1 MFQMPDWAGVLV
13 PDLSLVE
20 SFARASVV
28 YLSLIVLFR
37 VVMNR
42 QTGSI
47 GLPDVMLVV
56 LVSECVSQSLNAD
69 SKSVPNGL
77 AAVAALLFWSYT
89 LDRLS
94 CRWPWLHRRLEPRPV
109 EIVKDGKP
117 IRKNMDSEGLSD
129 EELEVQLR
137 LNGIDDVS
145 KVKSAHIEPEG
156 TVSVVPKEKG
166 DEPPAPRPAETA
178 PDFEAAV
185 RAFAEAAD
193 RLKEAIAWHDVQAAD
208 HASAAKAARA
218 ELARHGIRVPR
229 AGKAATSD

>member
-1 MFQMPDWAGVLV
+1 MFQMPDWAGVFV
-13 PDLSLVE
+13 PDQSLIE

-28 YLSLIVLFR
+28 YLSLLVLFR

-56 LVSECVSQSLNAD
+56 LVSECVSQSLSAD
-69 SKSVPNGL
+69 AKSVPNGL
-77 AAVAALLFWSYT
+77 AAVGALLFWSYA

-94 CRWPWLHRRLEPRPV
+94 CRWPWLQRRLEPRPV
-109 EIVKDGKP
+109 EVVKDGKP
-117 IRKNMDSEGLSD
+117 VRENMDSEGLSD
-129 EELEVQLR
+129 DELEAQLR

-145 KVKSAHIEPEG
+145 KVKSARIESEG
-156 TVSVVPKEKG
+156 TVSVVPKEKEDG
-166 DEPPAPRPAETA
+166 QPAPPAAEKP

-185 RAFAEAAD
+185 RAFADAAD
-193 RLKEAIAWHDVQAAD
+193 RLKDAIAWHDERAAG
-208 HASAAKAARA
+208 HAAAAKSARA

-229 AGKAATSD
+229 AGKAAPSD